1 MSDKIKT
8 AKQDGTIEETQ
19 LTATPMVMGAAQIES
34 ISKKLDSIETLKPG
48 LPLQGIYK
56 EFATGEE
63 IRGVFIGFKDIYKD
77 DTKLPCAQWVQSD
90 RRVYLNAGS
99 NLVKQITESEVG
111 IGTPIS
117 ITLTGT
123 TRTSN
128 KFDVNMF
135 DVRIL
140 QTEE

>member
-8 AKQDGTIEETQ
+8 EKQDGTIEETQ
-19 LTATPMVMGAAQIES
+19 LTTTPMVMGAAQVES
-34 ISKKLDSIETLKPG
+34 IAKKLDSIKTMKPG

-63 IRGVFIGFKDIYKD
+63 VRGVFIGFKDIYKD
-77 DTKLPCAQWVQSD
+77 GTRLPCVQWVQED
-90 RRVYLNAGS
+90 RRIYLNAGS
-99 NLVKQITESEVG
+99 SLVKQIEESEIG

-123 TRTSN
+123 ERTSN
-128 KFDVNMF
+128 KFDVNKF

-140 QTEE
+140 QSEE